1 MLLLMKFG
9 GVLLLCA
16 GPIMARSVDVSVG
29 CSSPLG
35 LESGRIQD
43 LQITASSAYDVN
55 SVGPTRARLN
65 SNSAG
70 GAWCPRSFISQES
83 GMQEFLEVDLLQ
95 EHTVTGVLTQGRFA
109 NGQGQEYAE
118 HFQLQYWRE
127 GMEAFALYQ
136 NKQGLKIFPGN
147 KDTFSAVDTVL
158 DPPIRASR
166 VRVIPFSYHPRT
178 VCMRVELRGCLTSI
192 PGMYENLL

>member
-1 MLLLMKFG
+1 MLLLVKFG
-9 GVLLLCA
+9 GVVLLCA

-83 GMQEFLEVDLLQ
+83 GLQEFLEVDLLQ

-147 KDTFSAVDTVL
+147 KDTFTAVDTVL

-166 VRVIPFSYHPRT
+166 VRIIPFSYHPRT

-192 PGMYENLL
+192 PGVYENLL